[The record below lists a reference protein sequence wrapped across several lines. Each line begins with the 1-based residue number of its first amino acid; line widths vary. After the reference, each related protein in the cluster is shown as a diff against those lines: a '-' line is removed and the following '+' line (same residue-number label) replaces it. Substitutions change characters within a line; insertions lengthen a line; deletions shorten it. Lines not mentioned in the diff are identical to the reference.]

1 MRFTLLTNFEV
12 CNTVLLI
19 NCKYYIVKQ
28 IPRICLACCC
38 CCSVTKESV
47 ESDSVT
53 PQTAA
58 CQASMSF
65 TNSWS
70 LLKFTYTES
79 VRLSNHLILCY
90 RFSFCL
96 QSFQASESFPMSWLF
111 TSGSQS
117 IGASASASVLPMNIQ
132 DWFPLGLTGLIPL
145 LFKRLFTVFSSTTIR
160 KYQFFST
167 QPSLWSNSHI
177 RTCYIIIYNGNFI
190 VLKCH

>member
-19 NCKYYIVKQ
+19 NCKYHIVKQ
-28 IPRICLACCC
+28 IPRICLSCCC
-38 CCSVTKESV
+38 CCSVTEESV

-70 LLKFTYTES
+70 LLKFTSTES
-79 VRLSNHLILCY
+79 VRLSNHLILCC

-96 QSFQASESFPMSWLF
+96 QSFQASESFPMSCLF
-111 TSGSQS
+111 TSGGQN
-117 IGASASASVLPMNIQ
+117 IGASASVSVLPMNIQ
-132 DWFPLGLTGLIPL
+132 D
-145 LFKRLFTVFSSTTIR
+145 
-160 KYQFFST
+160 
-167 QPSLWSNSHI
+167 
-177 RTCYIIIYNGNFI
+177 
-190 VLKCH
+190 